1 MVMELLMDKTA
12 DGVAV
17 YFYFQEKNVPGRFAL
32 NYSDSHMK
40 LATYMPR
47 GGVMNNWENSLS

>member
-1 MVMELLMDKTA
+1 MAMDLFMDKTA

-17 YFYFQEKNVPGRFAL
+17 YFYFQEKNVPWRFAL
-32 NYSDSHMK
+32 NYSDPHMK

-47 GGVMNNWENSLS
+47 GGVINNWGK